1 MCFFIA
7 PIPSSLK
14 GEERGSYFW
23 FCPTKLHDLIL
34 IERGKLSGKASA
46 GLCLLSCTSKMPL
59 AIDMGYTQIFT
70 GFSIKNK
77 YLLV

>member
-14 GEERGSYFW
+14 GEEHGSYFY
-23 FCPTKLHDLIL
+23 PTKLHDLIL
-34 IERGKLSGKASA
+34 IERGKLSRKAS
-46 GLCLLSCTSKMPL
+46 GRLCLFSCTSKMPL
-59 AIDMGYTQIFT
+59 AIYMGYTQIFT